1 MTNILIIA
9 SRSDIAGGENYLLS
23 CLKYMD
29 RNRYHPIVWL
39 PGDGVFR
46 TALEKAG
53 VEYMIE
59 PVNYG
64 WLKPPKPWYEFLSGL
79 PGRVRRIADLI
90 RERDIRLVHTNSN
103 MILEGALAARVAGV
117 PHLYLAHIDFQS
129 NMPLY
134 QRFQLDA
141 ASFAGLMGDLSDGI
155 IAVSHHVA
163 RSLCPPLDP
172 DRIRVVHNGLELDKF
187 DQALAQRNG
196 SLRRELGLP
205 ADAAVITAAG
215 RITEDKGFDI
225 LLEAAAIVHDAHPD
239 AHFLIAGG
247 LDSPDYQRQ
256 LTERI
261 VQLGLGTHVH
271 FLGLRKDLPRVL
283 TESDIFLLTSR
294 REGHPYVLL
303 EAMACECAVVASRCG
318 GVDETVIEGE
328 TGFVVEIGDVTT
340 TANRLDRLLSNP
352 ELRNVMAHKGLER
365 VKLSFTAL
373 QTADGLFKMYDELLS
388 RPALQ
393 PGSYAIDLFLQT
405 ASEIGCLGEK
415 VTDIEERLKKAERA
429 AQLLLDN
436 PLTRLARRIFGKQ
449 RKP

>member
-1 MTNILIIA
+1 MINILIIA

-23 CLKYMD
+23 CLKYMN
-29 RNRYHPIVWL
+29 RNRYYPIVWL

-46 TALEKAG
+46 AALEKAG

-64 WLKPPKPWYEFLSGL
+64 WLKPPKPWYGFLSNL
-79 PGRVRRIADLI
+79 PGRMRRIADLI
-90 RERDIRLVHTNSN
+90 RERDIQLVHTNSN
-103 MILEGALAARVAGV
+103 MILEGALAAKVTGV
-117 PHLYLAHIDFQS
+117 PHLYLAHIDFQP
-129 NMPLY
+129 NLPVY
-134 QRFQLDA
+134 QRFPLDA
-141 ASFAGLMGDLSDGI
+141 TSFARLMDDLSEGI

-163 RSLCPPLDP
+163 RSLCPPLNP
-172 DRIRVVHNGLELDKF
+172 DRIRVVHNGLEFEKF
-187 DQALAQRNG
+187 DQALAQRDG

-205 ADAAVITAAG
+205 DDASLITAAG
-215 RITEDKGFDI
+215 RLTEDKGFDI
-225 LLEAAAIVHDAHPD
+225 LLEAAAIVHGVHPD

-247 LDSPDYQRQ
+247 AESPDYQRQ
-256 LTERI
+256 LSERI
-261 VQLGLGTHVH
+261 EHLDLGAHVH

-283 TESDIFLLTSR
+283 AESDIFLLTSR

-318 GVDETVIEGE
+318 GVDETLIEEE
-328 TGFVVEIGDVTT
+328 TGFVVEIGDVAS
-340 TANRLDRLLSNP
+340 TAERLDRLLSDP
-352 ELRNVMAHKGLER
+352 GLRTAMAHKGRER
-365 VKLSFTAL
+365 VKNSFTAR
-373 QTADGLFKMYDELLS
+373 QTADGLFEMYDELLS

-415 VTDIEERLKKAERA
+415 VTDMEERLKKAERA

-436 PLTRLARRIFGKQ
+436 PLARFARRIFGKQ